1 MVIIMAKHSLR
12 KINKID
18 GIPIAFNRINVD
30 TDQIIP
36 SDFCR
41 NTGKTGYGV
50 HLFHYWRYLDGNMD
64 CPDPGFILNDST
76 FQSANILLTRENFGC
91 GSSRE
96 AAPWA
101 LWEYGFRCLIGV
113 N

>member
-1 MVIIMAKHSLR
+1 MAKHSLR

-36 SDFCR
+36 SDFCM

-64 CPDPGFILNDST
+64 CPDPKFILNEST
-76 FQSANILLTRENFGC
+76 FQAANILLTRENLVVVQAVKQLPGLC
-91 GSSRE
+91 GNMV
-96 AAPWA
+96 
-101 LWEYGFRCLIGV
+101 LDV
-113 N
+113 